1 MKKILIKPATDTRY
15 PLLEVLAYITAV
27 GALIMQI
34 SSLISLAKQWRSDR
48 KQKNNEPELLRLAKM
63 AAAQIKRRMI

>member
-1 MKKILIKPATDTRY
+1 MKKILIKPATETRY

-63 AAAQIKRRMI
+63 AAAQIKGE